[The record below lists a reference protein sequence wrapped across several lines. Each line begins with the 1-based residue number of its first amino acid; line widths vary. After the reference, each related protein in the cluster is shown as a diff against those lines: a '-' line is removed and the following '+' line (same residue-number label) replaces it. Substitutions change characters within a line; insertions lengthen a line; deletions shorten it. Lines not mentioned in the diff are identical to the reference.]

1 MPQNIFII
9 QDPLNGDIIADVYD
23 ANIWTNDQ
31 TIVWKILV
39 EGIGWSKK
47 QTNGPIQF
55 APGWMGSNPSPI
67 GPAPGPDEFD
77 RRIYTCQGPGP
88 VTGSAVGSSYTF
100 FYSTSPLD
108 LADDLRGGH
117 RRGDDIAVDPDIWN
131 QPQP

>member
-1 MPQNIFII
+1 MQNIFII

-47 QTNGPIQF
+47 QIAGPIQF
-55 APGWMGSNPSPI
+55 APGWNGSVPSPI
-67 GPAPGPDEFD
+67 GPPPPPGEFD
-77 RRIYTCQGPGP
+77 RRIYTCEGPGP
-88 VTGSAVGSSYTF
+88 VSGNAEGYSYTF
-100 FYSTSPLD
+100 FYSTVGDDS
-108 LADDLRGGH
+108 ADLRGGH
-117 RRGDDIAVDPDIWN
+117 RRGQDIAVDPDIWN

>member
-1 MPQNIFII
+1 MAQNIFII
-9 QDPLNGDIIADVYD
+9 QDPLNGDIIADVYY

-47 QTNGPIQF
+47 QVNGPIQF
-55 APGWMGSNPSPI
+55 APGWQGSNPEPI

-77 RRIYTCQGPGP
+77 RRIYTSTGPGP
-88 VTGSAVGSSYTF
+88 VATAEGNSYTF
-100 FYSTSPLD
+100 FYSTVTDDS
-108 LADDLRGGH
+108 ADLRGGH
-117 RRGDDIAVDPDIWN
+117 RRGNDIAVDPDIWN